1 MRVAAAERLPLAQE
15 DSDTLREGESVPDEL
30 TEIVGE
36 AEEDRVTDTE
46 AVEDRVKGTVVPI
59 ALLVRLTTR
68 ERVRPDGLTAVDG
81 LGEGLKD

>member
-1 MRVAAAERLPLAQE
+1 MSVAAGERLPLAQE

-59 ALLVRLTTR
+59 ALLVRLFTR
-68 ERVRPDGLTAVDG
+68 ERVMPEGLATGDG
-81 LGEGLKD
+81 LGE